1 MQVGVDID
9 SDSSEGTSRPTCL
22 GEEKEPGKPLD
33 CPAQDDQAIQIDQGV
48 PQDASDMTEGQGAVR
63 IRDRM
68 EIVGNQSGI
77 NCNDLKSV
85 MDKKSKEPTT
95 KEGHSTREARGHFAI
110 ETLPAMKMEAHVVD
124 QHVESSRN
132 AENSMKQFEKAHRHS
147 KGGECRGRGDVGLQT
162 EAVLGSSSSSVG
174 PIEVWAPRIPNK
186 TVQGVSNRR
195 DKREDE
201 RGGTM
206 RRREGGHRRRDEDSE
221 EEALMRREEKER
233 LREEWGG
240 TIRRRESGKRRGGDE
255 ESALGRRRE
264 EDSTTLHRRR
274 EERRREEE
282 VGTIRKREEGGSH
295 RREKRREEENG
306 TIRKREDNSG
316 TLRRWEEEEKLRRR
330 DEEGTMRRRG
340 DEEGGGRRRDDEGT
354 LRRHGEGENT
364 LRRREDEG
372 TLRRRE
378 EEGCVRRRRSSV
390 KDMQRHEE
398 DRHQVNKKTPS
409 TFSTPRL
416 SSIPGGDEKEEHLS
430 GEKRR
435 KKIQPHRPL
444 MRCW

>member
-162 EAVLGSSSSSVG
+162 EAVLGSISSSVG

-240 TIRRRESGKRRGGDE
+240 TIRRRGSGKRRGGGDE
-255 ESALGRRRE
+255 ENVRRRE
-264 EDSTTLHRRR
+264 EHSTTLHRRR